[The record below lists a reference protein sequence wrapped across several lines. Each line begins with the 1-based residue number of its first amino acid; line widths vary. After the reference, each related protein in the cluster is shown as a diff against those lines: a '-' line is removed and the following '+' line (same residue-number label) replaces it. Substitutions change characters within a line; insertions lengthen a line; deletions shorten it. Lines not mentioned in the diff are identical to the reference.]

1 MASHS
6 QGDFHALLGIH
17 GCLIVLVTVFLSSEC
32 FAQRRGATRGAVV
45 GGATGA
51 LIGGATHPHK
61 PGAAR
66 SSAAPSVLAWG
77 RSSADRWNVGAAVIT
92 GITAG
97 AGRAFATAN
106 FIRSRTAIAGNIW
119 LSFFRATNVC

>member
-51 LIGGATHPHK
+51 LIGGAT
-61 PGAAR
+61 
-66 SSAAPSVLAWG
+66 S
-77 RSSADRWNVGAAVIT
+77 
-92 GITAG
+92 
-97 AGRAFATAN
+97 
-106 FIRSRTAIAGNIW
+106 SRTGRGALIGGAVGLGVGSLIGGQMERRRGSYYWYNGRCW
-119 LSFFRATNVC
+119 ARFRNGEFHPVSHRYCR